1 MKYKNYYEILGVNRK
16 NSREEIKL
24 AFRKLAKI
32 YHPDANKDN
41 NNSEAIFKDINEA
54 YDTLMNEEK
63 RKRYDRQVARYGYG
77 FIANETPLSNIRYE
91 FKAGSGMFSDIL
103 TTILGFRKDN
113 NNSHFSETESTVNEI
128 KQKPVRGKD
137 ITSNL
142 EITLEE
148 GLIGTEKKIAIKGY
162 KGGIKTFSVNVP
174 IGIKDG
180 DKIRLAALGFPG
192 KNGGKN
198 GDLIINVKIGVH
210 PVFKIKGIDLIKE
223 ITISPSIAVLG
234 MKYKLKVFDDIVYV
248 NLPKYIKN
256 DEYIT
261 SVGNGYI
268 SETGVRGNLLLHVNI
283 DLPKDISEREEK
295 LYEQLY
301 KLESR
306 KNTTI

>member
-16 NSREEIKL
+16 TSKEDIKL
-24 AFRKLAKI
+24 SYRKLAKKF
-32 YHPDANKDN
+32 HPDANKDDAT
-41 NNSEAIFKDINEA
+41 SDAMFKDINEA

-63 RKRYDRQVARYGYG
+63 RKKYDRQVARYGYG
-77 FIANETPLSNIRYE
+77 FIPNETPLSNIRYE
-91 FKAGSGMFSDIL
+91 FKAGNNMFSDLL
-103 TTILGFRKDN
+103 TTILGFKKEN
-113 NNSHFSETESTVNEI
+113 EPTHFTETAANPSEV
-128 KQKPVRGKD
+128 KQKPERGKD

-192 KNGGKN
+192 KFGGKN
-198 GDLIINVKIGVH
+198 GDLIINVKITPH
-210 PVFKIKGIDLIKE
+210 PIFKIKGTDLVKE
-223 ITISPSIAVLG
+223 ITITPSVAVLG
-234 MKYKLKVFDDIVYV
+234 SKYKVNVFDEFVYV
-248 NLPKYIKN
+248 DLPKYIKN
-256 DEYIT
+256 GEYVV
-261 SVGNGYI
+261 SEGHGYI
-268 SETGVRGNLLLHVNI
+268 SETGVRGNLLLHVNVDI
-283 DLPKDISEREEK
+283 PDDISEREEK

-306 KNTTI
+306 KNTMN

>member
-16 NSREEIKL
+16 NSKEEIKL
-24 AFRKLAKI
+24 SFRKLAKI

-41 NNSEAIFKDINEA
+41 NTSDTMFKDINEA
-54 YDTLMNEEK
+54 YATLMNEEK
-63 RKRYDRQVARYGYG
+63 RKKYDRQVSRYGYG
-77 FIANETPLSNIRYE
+77 FIPNETPLSNIRYE

-103 TTILGFRKDN
+103 TTILGFKKDN
-113 NNSHFSETESTVNEI
+113 DSSHSGENSSSANEV
-128 KQKPVRGKD
+128 KQKPERGKD

-174 IGIKDG
+174 TGIKDG

-198 GDLIINVKIGVH
+198 GDLIINVKISYH
-210 PVFKIKGIDLIKE
+210 PVFKIKGIDLVKE

-234 MKYKLKVFDDIVYV
+234 MRYKVNVFDDIVYV

-256 DEYIT
+256 NEYV
-261 SVGNGYI
+261 SSSGNGYI

-283 DLPKDISEREEK
+283 DIPVDISEREEK

-301 KLESR
+301 KLENR
-306 KNTTI
+306 KGV

>member
-16 NSREEIKL
+16 NSKEEIKL
-24 AFRKLAKI
+24 SFRKLAKK

-41 NNSEAIFKDINEA
+41 NNSEAMFKDINEA

-63 RKRYDRQVARYGYG
+63 RKKYDRQVARYGYG
-77 FIANETPLSNIRYE
+77 FIANETPLSNIKYE
-91 FKAGSGMFSDIL
+91 FKANSGVISDIL
-103 TTILGFRKDN
+103 TTILGFKRDN
-113 NNSHFSETESTVNEI
+113 ENSHFSEDTSTDI
-128 KQKPVRGKD
+128 KQKPERGKD
-137 ITSNL
+137 ITSNI

-198 GDLIINVKIGVH
+198 GDLIINVKLIEH
-210 PVFKIKGIDLIKE
+210 PIFKLKGSDLIKE
-223 ITISPSIAVLG
+223 ITISPAVAVLG
-234 MKYKLKVFDDIVYV
+234 MKYKINVFDNVVYV
-248 NLPKYIKN
+248 NLPKYLKN
-256 DEYIT
+256 GEYV
-261 SVGNGYI
+261 SCANYGYI
-268 SETGVRGNLLLHVNI
+268 SENGIRGNLLLHVNVDI
-283 DLPKDISEREEK
+283 PDTISEREEK

-301 KLESR
+301 KLETR
-306 KNTTI
+306 K

>member
-16 NSREEIKL
+16 NSKEEIKL
-24 AFRKLAKI
+24 SFRKLAKI

-41 NNSEAIFKDINEA
+41 NTSDTMFKDINEA
-54 YDTLMNEEK
+54 YATLMNEEK
-63 RKRYDRQVARYGYG
+63 RKKYDRQVSRYGYG
-77 FIANETPLSNIRYE
+77 FIPNETPLSNIRYE

-103 TTILGFRKDN
+103 TTILGFKKDN
-113 NNSHFSETESTVNEI
+113 DSSRSGENSSSANEV
-128 KQKPVRGKD
+128 KQKPERGKD

-174 IGIKDG
+174 TGIKDG

-198 GDLIINVKIGVH
+198 GDLIINVKISHH
-210 PVFKIKGIDLIKE
+210 PVFKIKGTDLIKE

-234 MKYKLKVFDDIVYV
+234 MRYKVNVFDDIVYV

-256 DEYIT
+256 NEYV
-261 SVGNGYI
+261 SSAGNGYI

-283 DLPKDISEREEK
+283 DIPTDISEREEK

-301 KLESR
+301 KLENR
-306 KNTTI
+306 K

>member
-16 NSREEIKL
+16 NSKEEIKL
-24 AFRKLAKI
+24 SFRKLAKI

-41 NNSEAIFKDINEA
+41 NSSDSMFKDINEA
-54 YDTLMNEEK
+54 YATLMNEEK
-63 RKRYDRQVARYGYG
+63 RKKYDRQVARYGYG
-77 FIANETPLSNIRYE
+77 FVPNETPLSNIRYE

-103 TTILGFRKDN
+103 TTILGFKKDN
-113 NNSHFSETESTVNEI
+113 DNSNSSETANEV
-128 KQKPVRGKD
+128 KQKPERGKD

-198 GDLIINVKIGVH
+198 GDLIIHVKISH
-210 PVFKIKGIDLIKE
+210 HQVFKIKGTDLIKE
-223 ITISPSIAVLG
+223 ITISPSVAVLG
-234 MKYKLKVFDDIVYV
+234 MKYKVNVFDDIVYV

-256 DEYIT
+256 NEYV
-261 SVGNGYI
+261 SLAGNGYI

-283 DLPKDISEREEK
+283 DIPADISEREEK

-301 KLESR
+301 KLETR
-306 KNTTI
+306 RVL

>member
-1 MKYKNYYEILGVNRK
+1 
-16 NSREEIKL
+16 
-24 AFRKLAKI
+24 
-32 YHPDANKDN
+32 
-41 NNSEAIFKDINEA
+41 
-54 YDTLMNEEK
+54 
-63 RKRYDRQVARYGYG
+63 
-77 FIANETPLSNIRYE
+77 
-91 FKAGSGMFSDIL
+91 MFSDIL

-113 NNSHFSETESTVNEI
+113 NNSHFSETTNPASEI
-128 KQKPVRGKD
+128 KQKPERGKD

-162 KGGIKTFSVNVP
+162 RGGIKTFSVNVP

-198 GDLIINVKIGVH
+198 GDLIIDVKISEH

-223 ITISPSIAVLG
+223 ITISPAVAILG
-234 MKYKLKVFDDIVYV
+234 TKYKVKVFEDIVYV
-248 NLPKYIKN
+248 NLPKYTKN
-256 DEYIT
+256 NEYI
-261 SVGNGYI
+261 SSAGNGYI

-283 DLPKDISEREEK
+283 DIPEDISEREEK

-306 KNTTI
+306 KI

>member
-16 NSREEIKL
+16 NSKEEIKL
-24 AFRKLAKI
+24 SFRKLAKI

-41 NNSEAIFKDINEA
+41 NTSDTMFKDINEA
-54 YDTLMNEEK
+54 YATLMNEEK
-63 RKRYDRQVARYGYG
+63 RKKYDRQVSRYGYG
-77 FIANETPLSNIRYE
+77 FIPNETPLSNIRYE

-103 TTILGFRKDN
+103 TTILGFKKDN
-113 NNSHFSETESTVNEI
+113 DSSHSGENSSSANEV
-128 KQKPVRGKD
+128 KQKPERGKD

-174 IGIKDG
+174 TGIKDG

-198 GDLIINVKIGVH
+198 GDLIINVKISHH
-210 PVFKIKGIDLIKE
+210 PVFKIKGIDLVKE

-234 MKYKLKVFDDIVYV
+234 MRYKVNVFDDIVYV

-256 DEYIT
+256 NEYV
-261 SVGNGYI
+261 SSSGNGYI

-283 DLPKDISEREEK
+283 DIPVDISEREEK

-301 KLESR
+301 KLENR
-306 KNTTI
+306 KGV

>member
-24 AFRKLAKI
+24 SFRKLAKK
-32 YHPDANKDN
+32 YHPDANKDDN
-41 NNSEAIFKDINEA
+41 TSDAMFKDINEA
-54 YDTLMNEEK
+54 YATLMNEEK
-63 RKRYDRQVARYGYG
+63 RKKYDRQVARYGYG

-91 FKAGSGMFSDIL
+91 FKAGSGMFNDIL
-103 TTILGFRKDN
+103 TTILGFKKDSN
-113 NNSHFSETESTVNEI
+113 TSHFSETNASTSEV
-128 KQKPVRGKD
+128 KQKPERGND

-192 KNGGKN
+192 RNGGKN
-198 GDLIINVKIGVH
+198 GDLIINVKISPH
-210 PVFKIKGIDLIKE
+210 PIFKIKGIDLVKE
-223 ITISPSIAVLG
+223 ITVSPSVAVLG
-234 MKYKLKVFDDIVYV
+234 MKYKVNVFDDVVYV
-248 NLPKYIKN
+248 NLPKYMKN
-256 DEYIT
+256 NEYIC
-261 SVGNGYI
+261 SNGNGYI

-283 DLPKDISEREEK
+283 DIPSDISEREEK
-295 LYEQLY
+295 LYEQLF
-301 KLESR
+301 KLENR
-306 KNTTI
+306 KNSMS